1 MQRAEISKSSI
12 TRWLEQTNGVWFSI
26 YAAGSAFCLYTCVYS
41 FRKTFSVATFQE
53 MEYWNVSY
61 KSWLVIFQVIGY
73 ALSKFIGIKVIS
85 ELKASSRST
94 GILLMVS
101 IAVTSWLFF
110 ALISPPYNIIFLFTN
125 GLSLGMVWGMVFGY
139 LEGRRFTEVLG
150 AGLSISFIFSAGL
163 CKSVGGFII
172 RDWGVSELWMPFTA
186 SMLFTIPLLIFIFLL
201 NQLPPPSSIDEQLRT
216 KRQPMNKEER
226 NKFIATFLPGIIL
239 FVLAYMLMTVFR
251 DLRDNYSAE
260 VWKSLGFGN
269 SPEIFTATEI
279 PVSIIVLVVM
289 GSLMIIKNN
298 QTALMI
304 NHLIIIFGMFL
315 LGFST
320 YLFQQELIEAPLWM
334 ILIGLGLYLGYV
346 PFNSIFFDRMIAAFQ
361 YAGTVGFIMYVADS
375 FGYLGSV
382 SVLFFKEFG
391 FAKVSWL
398 NFFISSGYFI
408 SVSGTL
414 LMTGSMIY
422 FHQKHRVSVKS
433 KKEIL
438 NNLKIDKLEPQ
449 PIH

>member
-1 MQRAEISKSSI
+1 MQGVSNSKSFV
-12 TRWLEQTNGVWFSI
+12 TRWLEQTNGLWFSI
-26 YAAGSAFCLYTCVYS
+26 YAAGAAFCLYTCVYS
-41 FRKTFSVATFQE
+41 FRKTFSVATFQG
-53 MEYWNVSY
+53 MEFWNVSY

-73 ALSKFIGIKVIS
+73 SLSKFIGIKIIS
-85 ELKASSRST
+85 ELKAASRST

-101 IAVTSWLFF
+101 IAIASWLLF
-110 ALISPPYNIIFLFTN
+110 ALVPPPFNIIFLFTN

-186 SMLFTIPLLIFIFLL
+186 SVLFFIPLLIFIVLL
-201 NQLPPPSSIDEQLRT
+201 NQLPPPSSLDEQLRT
-216 KRQPMNKEER
+216 RRQPMNKDER

-260 VWKSLGFGN
+260 VWKTLGFGN

-289 GSLMIIKNN
+289 GSLIIIKNN
-298 QTALMI
+298 QVALMV
-304 NHLIIIFGMFL
+304 NHIIIISGMIL
-315 LGFST
+315 LGVST
-320 YLFQQELIEAPLWM
+320 YLFEHELIAAPTWM

-346 PFNSIFFDRMIAAFQ
+346 PFNSIFFDRMIAAFR

-391 FAKVSWL
+391 FAKISWL

-408 SVSGTL
+408 SATGSL

-422 FHQKHRVSVKS
+422 FYQKHRLRTKS
-433 KKEIL
+433 KEIL
-438 NNLKIDKLEPQ
+438 NPLKLKTH
-449 PIH
+449 PIIH